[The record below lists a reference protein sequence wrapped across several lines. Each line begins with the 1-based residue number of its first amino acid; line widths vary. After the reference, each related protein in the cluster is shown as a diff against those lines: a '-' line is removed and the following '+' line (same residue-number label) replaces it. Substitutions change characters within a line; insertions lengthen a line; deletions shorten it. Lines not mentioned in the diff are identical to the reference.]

1 MYKTGVLKDLPPRV
15 QKSFTSENQ
24 ANLNLRYCD
33 QREVGHGSYGTVFYA
48 IDTKSGTKTDQ
59 KSDHKSDHKSTKNAA
74 KPKNT
79 SETTTVQPHDP
90 TKAQKSHK
98 IVAIK
103 RMQFSKDKEKW
114 NDIVNEIKVLL
125 SCQIHE
131 NIIQLYNCHLVE
143 DSVCIIMEYCI
154 GSASDVIET
163 IYNEITEQ
171 DIAAIT
177 FQTLKGL
184 EWLHSKKIIHRD
196 VKAGNIL
203 LYEENDEVGMVKLA
217 DFGSASQT
225 CPANSFVGTPYWMA
239 PEVILAMEEGQ
250 YRRV

>member
-1 MYKTGVLKDLPPRV
+1 MYKAGVLKDLPAIV
-15 QKSFTSENQ
+15 QDSFSSESQ
-24 ANLNLRYCD
+24 ASLNLRYCD
-33 QREVGHGSYGTVFYA
+33 QREVGHGSYGTVYYA
-48 IDTKSGTKTDQ
+48 IDTKHDSKLTKLKNKNNAT
-59 KSDHKSDHKSTKNAA
+59 KSTIAASTNASN
-74 KPKNT
+74 NT
-79 SETTTVQPHDP
+79 STQNNNP
-90 TKAQKSHK
+90 SHK
-98 IVAIK
+98 VVAIK
-103 RMQFSKDKEKW
+103 RIQFSKDKEKW
-114 NDIVNEIKVLL
+114 NDTINEIKVLL

-131 NIIQLYNCHLVE
+131 NIIQLYNCHLVDA

-177 FQTLKGL
+177 FQTLNGL
-184 EWLHSKKIIHRD
+184 QWLHSKSIIHRD

-203 LYEENDEVGMVKLA
+203 LYEKSDDIGMVKLA
-217 DFGSASQT
+217 DFGSASEK

-250 YRRV
+250 YRKS